1 MFVLTVVSTKQCSK
15 VLVPR
20 TFFVKPEEPVIST
33 DQLLWTTSLFK
44 DCVKA
49 DKANYLWLFSI
60 VFFSMFTWRFI
71 ISLII
76 HNNLIIAF
84 INWVQFEAQL
94 VKDKCLYTEC
104 IMISTISQY
113 YQCASLARDRY
124 DVIACWNSIFLFRR
138 EIFEH

>member
-49 DKANYLWLFSI
+49 DKANYL
-60 VFFSMFTWRFI
+60 
-71 ISLII
+71 
-76 HNNLIIAF
+76 
-84 INWVQFEAQL
+84 
-94 VKDKCLYTEC
+94 
-104 IMISTISQY
+104 
-113 YQCASLARDRY
+113 
-124 DVIACWNSIFLFRR
+124 
-138 EIFEH
+138 